1 MVADENY
8 YGATLGLPAVVLGP
22 LGGNHHAPDEW
33 VSLSSLQELVTV
45 YRQILIRFDEA
56 ME

>member
-33 VSLSSLQELVTV
+33 VSLASLQELVMV